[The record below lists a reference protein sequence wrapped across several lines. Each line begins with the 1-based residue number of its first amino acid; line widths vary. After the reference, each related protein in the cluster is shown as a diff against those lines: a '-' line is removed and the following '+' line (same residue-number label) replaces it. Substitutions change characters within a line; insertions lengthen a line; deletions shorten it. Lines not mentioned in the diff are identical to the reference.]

1 MPAWKKVIVSG
12 SDASLSSLNVTNGV
26 TGSLL
31 GTSSYSNNADLLDG
45 KDSSTF
51 ATTGSNIFIGT
62 QTVTG
67 SLFTTGS
74 NTLIGSTSLTGSLN
88 ITGSTTQV
96 GNNTLLGNTTLSGS
110 IIISGS
116 TGPGAATASVQIY
129 GDIRQTGYHRFDP
142 VTTNIDTSISASYI
156 FVSGSTNDLYFS
168 QNGSGFN
175 NVTRLRW
182 LESNLY
188 TGLLNGGIITAVTG
202 STVYQVSSGS
212 GIIVNLN
219 ASLSDNPYP
228 TIKYINWGNLSA
240 SIAPLTA
247 SYQQAFVAIDSTGN
261 IYQQGTPFSNGQFD
275 TEINIGLV
283 LFQNGSTINGVKT
296 QPSVAYGFEQSQ
308 NIFNRAFGPLK
319 LSGYTLAPS
328 GSSTRSLI
336 VASGTAYSPGSNY
349 TIDPNE
355 PSYTTDSGT
364 NISKIFRYRQSGS
377 TWVYD
382 TNAGAG
388 YTTIDPTQYSN
399 NGVLTAVPGGGSNR
413 EFSIQRVFYFPNSV
427 AKAIVVYYGN
437 ATYASLLDATSNI
450 SFESFVEAPNTAAN
464 AIYLGAIVVRNDATF
479 TDTDS
484 YAIQLAGLFRSVGG
498 SGGGGSVITQT
509 LSGLSDVLISGP
521 TSGQALVYDSTA
533 AKWENKSFIS
543 ASISGNAATATS
555 ASYAATAS
563 FTTTAQTASSADNF
577 TVRGTLTAQTIV
589 AQTITSSTDFV
600 TGSTRF
606 GSLLTDTHQFT
617 GSVSITGSLNV
628 VGAGITGSL
637 FGTASWANNATT
649 ASYIANV
656 VYTTGSQNISGFKTF
671 TDRATFNN
679 HIVMNGSGSTNYT
692 LAFKQPSALN
702 FYSGDYTEIGA
713 FGGTEINFNFGI
725 LAGGYRRFAFNV
737 ANLSLSTPR
746 TYQFPDKTGTL
757 LIDDITT
764 GSVAT
769 ASFATSASFAP
780 TAANVFL
787 QGGNSFGAQ
796 ALLGTNDAQ
805 NLAFE
810 TSGSVRMLISG
821 SNGNVGIGT
830 TSPTY
835 KLDVS
840 GSNTRLVNSGGS
852 FELDIVSSAVTSR
865 ITSTTSVFALGS
877 LTNHPVIFWTNADEK
892 MRIAANGNVGIGT
905 TAPTTK
911 LEIYNATEDRHFL
924 AVGSGPSINFG
935 NTNSGPLYYG
945 TVGLATTTNQF
956 IQGAIAGDLAI
967 LSRGNISG
975 SILFG
980 IGASA
985 SNEKMR
991 ITPTG
996 NVGIGTTS
1004 PAATL
1009 HVSGTVSI
1017 GATSVSSEGNL
1028 FLGPKSTTEGGQM
1041 FFQAGTSYTSA
1052 SMLDVYQS
1060 DANPYFRI
1068 LRGTNTA
1075 SDSLVA
1081 QFNLHTK
1088 QFILPAYT
1096 STASFAGT
1104 ATAYLAVDA
1113 TGSVITVAGSG
1124 GGGSVSGGSTNYV
1137 ARWASSTSLTT
1148 GSLFDNGTNVGI
1160 GTTTAS
1166 YKLDVSGDIRA
1177 TGAVYANANGAMYF
1191 RGGDDVELWDIN
1203 VSNTIGVYGQQ
1214 DQGVAS
1220 IKLGS
1225 GGGII
1230 SGRSGSIGIGTTSPA
1245 RIFTINGGSSSSRVL
1260 LQNTSS
1266 GFTIGNG
1273 FDIVLD
1279 NSGNTQVWNYQ
1290 NGVMQFATN
1299 NSERMRIDA
1308 GGNVGIGTTSPATRL
1323 DINGRLSFT
1332 SASIST
1338 IFAER
1343 NGNYHIIYS
1352 PAANPA
1358 IYMGNASD
1366 PANYYDNGSHQFRS
1380 AGGGTYYAVITSAGS
1395 VGIGTT
1401 APAVKLSVVGG
1412 ISITSGNDLTWGN
1425 VAYGAGVP
1433 TIAAVSG
1440 SSAYIAFYP
1449 AGSTS
1454 GEKVKI
1460 NSDGNVG
1467 IGTTSPLAKLHV
1479 AGELRN
1485 SFGSGVGGINY
1496 LNIIDGVS
1504 NGFRTTITTGNAIT
1518 YTFHNGANSGVFNI
1532 LESGNVGIG
1541 TTGPTSLL
1549 DVRSGFITAGT
1560 GTSVNGSIL
1569 MQGYYSNGALT
1580 TFGTMYSSGGPV
1592 IGYAVTP
1599 STTADFSFLSS
1610 TGLNIS
1616 RGAYYME
1623 GGSHI
1628 WYSGGT
1634 QTVSVGGSV
1643 SMTEL
1648 MRISNGG
1655 NVGINTTSPQD
1666 KLTVRGATNYN
1677 LNLGMLG
1684 SYSAIYV
1691 YNDASNAYKELRID
1705 AAPLILQSYSG
1716 GNVGINT
1723 SAPIAK
1729 LDVEGDFQLLNANYN
1744 SYSSSVSGTTTL
1756 ATIPTSSY
1764 NGVFFDFVAFSGSN
1778 QRAGTLIGNWRSGN
1792 VQYTEYSTPDIGST
1806 AAALTMSVAL
1816 SGANALVQSVS
1827 APGWAIKATYR
1838 TV

>member
-1 MPAWKKVIVSG
+1 MPSWKKIIVSG

-26 TGSLL
+26 TGSLF

-51 ATTGSNIFIGT
+51 ATTGSNTFIGT

-67 SLFTTGS
+67 SLFTSGS
-74 NTLIGSTSLTGSLN
+74 NTLVGTTTLTGSFLVS
-88 ITGSTTQV
+88 GSTTQV
-96 GNNTLLGNTTLSGS
+96 GNNNLLGNTTLSGS
-110 IIISGS
+110 VVISGS
-116 TGPGAATASVQIY
+116 A
-129 GDIRQTGYHRFDP
+129 
-142 VTTNIDTSISASYI
+142 
-156 FVSGSTNDLYFS
+156 
-168 QNGSGFN
+168 
-175 NVTRLRW
+175 
-182 LESNLY
+182 
-188 TGLLNGGIITAVTG
+188 
-202 STVYQVSSGS
+202 
-212 GIIVNLN
+212 N
-219 ASLSDNPYP
+219 ASANFTLQGHLRLDPGQDPGPNNY
-228 TIKYINWGNLSA
+228 
-240 SIAPLTA
+240 TA
-247 SYQQAFVAIDSTGN
+247 SYLFTSASNTATGYDLYYRQDGNLIKFKWIEGGLSSGILYGGGISYSGSIIYVKKGTGIINNMNASTG
-261 IYQQGTPFSNGQFD
+261 S
-275 TEINIGLV
+275 EINPILTYV
-283 LFQNGSTINGVKT
+283 NWNDYTASAQYITS
-296 QPSVAYGFEQSQ
+296 SQ
-308 NIFNRAFGPLK
+308 NTYIYVDHTGTIHQQTGWFNQTQYEQAIPLGRVTHPNYVSITGYGSNVQTTYDSDTQQNDFIRAFGPLK
-319 LSGYTLAPS
+319 VSGFSITPQTGSLRFGFGSGIAYNLGGFYNQDPNSVSHYEAAGFATASIARAWRS
-328 GSSTRSLI
+328 GSGVYLDNNGG
-336 VASGTAYSPGSNY
+336 AF
-349 TIDPNE
+349 
-355 PSYTTDSGT
+355 YTTVDPDYWDDGT
-364 NISKIFRYRQSGS
+364 
-377 TWVYD
+377 
-382 TNAGAG
+382 
-388 YTTIDPTQYSN
+388 
-399 NGVLTAVPGGGSNR
+399 GVLNTMSAGDWQ
-413 EFSIQRVFYFPNSV
+413 IQRVFANPV
-427 AKAIVVYYGN
+427 TGRVVVYYGQNTYTTLLN
-437 ATYASLLDATSNI
+437 ALQYLSTD
-450 SFESFVEAPNTAAN
+450 SFVEGEFTAHSLLF
-464 AIYLGAIVVRNDATF
+464 IGYLVLKGQTNNL
-479 TDTDS
+479 TDTANNRIID
-484 YAIQLAGLFRSVGG
+484 AGIFRNIAGG
-498 SGGGGSVITQT
+498 SSSGGAVAQT
-509 LSGLSDVLISGP
+509 LEDLSDVIITTP
-521 TSGQALVYDSTA
+521 TNYQALVYDG
-533 AKWENKSFIS
+533 
-543 ASISGNAATATS
+543 GNWINGTPLNATS

-617 GSVSITGSLNV
+617 GSVSMTGSLNV

-713 FGGTEINFNFGI
+713 FGGTEIDFNFGQI
-725 LAGGYRRFAFNV
+725 AGGYRRFAFNV

-796 ALLGTNDAQ
+796 AVLGTNDAQ

-810 TSGSVRMLISG
+810 TSGSVRMFISASGNVGIGVITPAYPLDVNGKIYSSTEVQGGTAFINDTSGISVFG
-821 SNGNVGIGT
+821 SNTSTRSIRLGRNGTSNDIFITGSSGNVGIGT
-830 TSPTY
+830 SSPSY

-840 GSNTRLVNSGGS
+840 GSNTRFNNSGGS

-865 ITSTTSVFALGS
+865 ITSTTSVFSLGS
-877 LTNHPVIFWTNADEK
+877 LTNNPVTFITNAGEK
-892 MRIAANGNVGIGT
+892 MRIAADGNVGIGT
-905 TAPTTK
+905 TSPSAKLHVEGSQNTTVLVK
-911 LEIYNATEDRHFL
+911 QTATSLSNDTYTLDVNNLSHSSNMTVAGAFR
-924 AVGSGPSINFG
+924 VSTNNNTGSFVIN
-935 NTNSGPLYYG
+935 
-945 TVGLATTTNQF
+945 
-956 IQGAIAGDLAI
+956 
-967 LSRGNISG
+967 
-975 SILFG
+975 G
-980 IGASA
+980 I
-985 SNEKMR
+985 
-991 ITPTG
+991 G

-1017 GATSVSSEGNL
+1017 GATSVSSEGSL
-1028 FLGPKSTTEGGQM
+1028 FLGPKSGTEGGQI

-1052 SMLDVYQS
+1052 SMLDVFQS

-1068 LRGTNTA
+1068 LRGTNTT
-1075 SDSLVA
+1075 SDALVA

-1137 ARWASSTSLTT
+1137 ARWASSTTLTT

-1230 SGRSGSIGIGTTSPA
+1230 SGRSGSIGIGTTSPTRTLDVASGELSVRNANDQLLVSGTGGGLVRIYA
-1245 RIFTINGGSSSSRVL
+1245 RDFSTFGDISLGFFT
-1260 LQNTSS
+1260 
-1266 GFTIGNG
+1266 
-1273 FDIVLD
+1273 
-1279 NSGNTQVWNYQ
+1279 
-1290 NGVMQFATN
+1290 GVT
-1299 NSERMRIDA
+1299 ERMRIDA
-1308 GGNVGIGTTSPATRL
+1308 GGNVGIGTTSPSFKL
-1323 DINGRLSFT
+1323 DVSGNGRFLT
-1332 SASIST
+1332 
-1338 IFAER
+1338 
-1343 NGNYHIIYS
+1343 
-1352 PAANPA
+1352 
-1358 IYMGNASD
+1358 
-1366 PANYYDNGSHQFRS
+1366 
-1380 AGGGTYYAVITSAGS
+1380 TSAGS
-1395 VGIGTT
+1395 LTTKIRNEVTSASGGTGYGLAIESEASAATSYALTVRNLAESTTYLHVSTATGMVGNVGIGTT
-1401 APAVKLSVVGG
+1401 SPGAKLDVWGALRVTGSATTLATFESSGANAFIGLKDSSGDFVYL
-1412 ISITSGNDLTWGN
+1412 GNDDGDFLVQT
-1425 VAYGAGVP
+1425 P
-1433 TIAAVSG
+1433 T
-1440 SSAYIAFYP
+1440 SAY
-1449 AGSTS
+1449 ST
-1454 GEKVKI
+1454 KLIVKD
-1460 NSDGNVG
+1460 DGNVG
-1467 IGTTSPLAKLHV
+1467 IGTTSMDTRLHV
-1479 AGELRN
+1479 YNGSAGTISSYESVGVTIEN
-1485 SFGSGVGGINY
+1485 SGRGALQF
-1496 LNIIDGVS
+1496 L
-1504 NGFRTTITTGNAIT
+1504 TP
-1518 YTFHNGANSGVFNI
+1518 ANSDAYIFFGAPHASGITANRGYIGYDHASDIMLFFSSGKYSFT
-1532 LESGNVGIG
+1532 SGNVGIG
-1541 TTGPTSLL
+1541 TTSPSEKLHTIGNIKIEQTSNANAVLTL
-1549 DVRSGFITAGT
+1549 NPNSGTLGT
-1560 GTSVNGSIL
+1560 GYQWNLVGVN
-1569 MQGYYSNGALT
+1569 
-1580 TFGTMYSSGGPV
+1580 SGGN
-1592 IGYAVTP
+1592 YAFQIRE
-1599 STTADFSFLSS
+1599 ASS
-1610 TGLNIS
+1610 TYLTITNS
-1616 RGAYYME
+1616 A
-1623 GGSHI
+1623 
-1628 WYSGGT
+1628 GGT
-1634 QTVSVGGSV
+1634 
-1643 SMTEL
+1643 
-1648 MRISNGG
+1648 GG
-1655 NVGINTTSPQD
+1655 NVGIGTT
-1666 KLTVRGATNYN
+1666 
-1677 LNLGMLG
+1677 
-1684 SYSAIYV
+1684 
-1691 YNDASNAYKELRID
+1691 
-1705 AAPLILQSYSG
+1705 
-1716 GNVGINT
+1716 
-1723 SAPIAK
+1723 APIAK

-1792 VQYTEYSTPDIGST
+1792 VQYTEYSSPDIGST